1 MSATEP
7 RTETPSPGELSRL
20 RSARTAAQAW
30 VDTANDDVIK
40 ATRELET
47 AREIQQ
53 RAEATRDEAEL
64 AYEQRLREAQ
74 HPISLRRA
82 G

>member
-1 MSATEP
+1 MSAIEP
-7 RTETPSPGELSRL
+7 RTEPPSPGELSRL
-20 RSARTAAQAW
+20 RSARIAAQAW
-30 VDTANDDVIK
+30 LDTANDDAIK
-40 ATRELET
+40 AARQLEM
-47 AREIQQ
+47 ARDIQQ